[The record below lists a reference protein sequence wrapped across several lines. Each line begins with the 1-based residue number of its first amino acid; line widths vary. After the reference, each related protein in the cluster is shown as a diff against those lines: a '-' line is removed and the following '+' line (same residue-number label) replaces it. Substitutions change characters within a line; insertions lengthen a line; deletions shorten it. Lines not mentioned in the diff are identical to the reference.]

1 MNEQAKV
8 GGKLKIR
15 LSGIKPSKER
25 VESFNWQ
32 RRCNDST
39 CSFWLACLFLSNATC
54 FSPTYQLKSFRRIC
68 HKWTKKFLPFRMK
81 EWLDCCMDVCSS
93 YRVRQWHWT
102 WKAFLSIKNYFY
114 QLQNITII
122 IKGESET
129 CPNFWNRHNNS
140 LSKVDRLV
148 WSCRVFFHYWTCFS
162 RIAALVCFLAVFP
175 FVIFRILLQQLQE
188 KTSSQKYSLRIE
200 RNAKH

>member
-1 MNEQAKV
+1 
-8 GGKLKIR
+8 
-15 LSGIKPSKER
+15 
-25 VESFNWQ
+25 
-32 RRCNDST
+32 
-39 CSFWLACLFLSNATC
+39 
-54 FSPTYQLKSFRRIC
+54 
-68 HKWTKKFLPFRMK
+68 
-81 EWLDCCMDVCSS
+81 MDVCSS
-93 YRVRQWHWT
+93 YRVRQWYWT

-114 QLQNITII
+114 QHRNITII

-162 RIAALVCFLAVFP
+162 RLAALVCFLAVFP

-188 KTSSQKYSLRIE
+188 KNEQPKISSSHRTQCETLRKPTEVNSPSADWLSYLRTQLTAFVGGVCLRSGKIFSALFS
-200 RNAKH
+200 RNNFFTTRGHFKELQVKENLFDCSQILTVAGFT